1 MPAHHWRPQA
11 CAVWVSVGFTVSLIC
26 AARQPAAPGSQGLND
41 PDPIQQVVVYKKG
54 DDGAACVRTPI
65 LLTLPD
71 GVLLAFGGARYGS
84 CSDYHGRK
92 IFMKRSEDSGETWS
106 DPYLVTNVTHAT
118 TISHGDGIN
127 PGSAVFQP
135 STSENGMTT
144 SGGGSSNSST
154 GVLWFGW
161 VECFHKC
168 AVPYQFVKKSLD
180 GGRTWSQPQDITDDI
195 KALSKFA
202 YGPGYGLYLAEKQRI
217 LMCGHYLRAERTSG
231 STLDTPYD
239 ISESGAACIYSDDF
253 GGTWKSGVPVPY
265 NSSLM
270 SPDECQPVLISKYG
284 NLLMTTRDE
293 RNSHHP
299 LWTQSYD
306 SGESWEEAL
315 VQTNL
320 TSATCDTSMVAKN
333 VTGKIRL
340 FYSHPASTVRENM
353 EVHWKNLNDDTPWT
367 LLAKLWAGPAG
378 YSCMTM
384 MPLDNVGVLY
394 ENGEKSTYEK
404 ITFAKIN
411 YLAEQSAVH
420 EEYSQKD

>member
-1 MPAHHWRPQA
+1 MDLSP
-11 CAVWVSVGFTVSLIC
+11 TLI
-26 AARQPAAPGSQGLND
+26 ALQWML
-41 PDPIQQVVVYKKG
+41 
-54 DDGAACVRTPI
+54 
-65 LLTLPD
+65 LLTALVTYSTFSNALDAHQNQSSSVQAEADQTTVFKAGDMGYACFRIPVLLQVPD
-71 GVLLAFGGARYGS
+71 ALLAFVEARSPS
-84 CSDYHGRK
+84 CSDYHARS
-92 IFMKRSEDSGETWS
+92 ILLKRSEDAGHTWS
-106 DPYLVTNVTHAT
+106 EAILVSNVTHAET
-118 TISHGDGIN
+118 LSKGDGLN
-127 PGSAVFQP
+127 LGVALYQEPL
-135 STSENGMTT
+135 
-144 SGGGSSNSST
+144 SGET
-154 GVLWFGW
+154 IHERVWLTW
-161 VECFHKC
+161 VECFHRC
-168 AVPYQFVKKSLD
+168 EVPYQYVQSSSDL
-180 GGRTWSQPQDITDDI
+180 GRTWAPPRDITQSI
-195 KALSKFA
+195 MALSKFSP
-202 YGPGYGLYLAEKQRI
+202 GPGYGLHVKSFESDRLV
-217 LMCGHYLRAERTSG
+217 MCGHYLRHTASSMSQTQSKNG